1 MLICLN
7 LPFQAKSD
15 IQKTMDFVEV
25 LKAKKQLVWQEIEK
39 YLQKPLS
46 LTGKLKIPQKYQKEV
61 DFHWQ
66 IVSDYPQR
74 KGKYLRPTLLLLTA
88 QAMGFP
94 EKKALKTAAAMQTS
108 EDWILAHDDF
118 EDNSLERRGKPTL
131 HRLYGA
137 GLAVNAADALHI
149 IMWKMLKD
157 NEKILGPKKT
167 FAIIDEFY
175 QMLSKTCLG
184 QTVENKWTQE
194 NRVNLK
200 DNDVF
205 FILEGKTVYYTIAG
219 PMRLGAILAGATA
232 KQLELIYEFARP
244 LGYCFQIQ
252 DDLLDLT
259 SDFAGLKKQKG
270 NDIYEGKRTIMLAH
284 LLRNI
289 KGQEKKKLG
298 QILKKGR
305 DEKTKAEVSWII
317 KMIKQYGS
325 LKYGEKLAEKLA
337 KQAKDIF
344 EKKLDFLSRQPAR
357 NQIIAGI
364 DFILNRKY

>member
-1 MLICLN
+1 
-7 LPFQAKSD
+7 
-15 IQKTMDFVEV
+15 MDFTEV
-25 LKAKKQLVWQEIEK
+25 LNAKKKLIWQEIEK
-39 YLQKPLS
+39 YLKKPLN

-61 DFHWQ
+61 KFHWK

-94 EKKALKTAAAMQTS
+94 EKKAIKTAAAMQTS

-118 EDNSLERRGKPTL
+118 EDNSLERRGKAAL

-137 GLAVNAADALHI
+137 ELAVNGADALHI

-175 QMLSKTCLG
+175 QMLSKTTLG
-184 QTVENKWTQE
+184 QTVEIKWTQE
-194 NRVNLK
+194 NKANLA
-200 DNDVF
+200 DEDVF

-219 PMRLGAILAGATA
+219 PMRLGAILAGATP

-244 LGYCFQIQ
+244 LGCCFQIQ

-259 SDFAGLKKQKG
+259 SDFAGLKKQMG

-284 LLRNI
+284 LLRKI

-298 QILKKGR
+298 EILKKGR
-305 DEKTKAEVSWII
+305 DEKTKAEVGWVI
-317 KMIKQYGS
+317 KIMKKYGS
-325 LKYGEKLAEKLA
+325 LAYGQKLA
-337 KQAKDIF
+337 KKLALKAKKIF
-344 EKKLDFLSRQPAR
+344 NQKLDFLSRQPAR
-357 NQIIAGI
+357 DQIIAGI
-364 DFILNRKY
+364 DFVLQRKY